1 MSEVE
6 SAVSSA
12 LPEGM
17 ILPPPS
23 IKAICDKTAA
33 AVAKSPKPVVFED
46 SIRARGK
53 TDSRFAFLNATDAY
67 HPYYQHK
74 LAAFRAGEAPAQKAD
89 TAPGAAGAGAGV
101 GAGAGNGVDGL
112 IEGEGA
118 EEGDGRPTEPP
129 SLDFLVDSP
138 PAINPVDL

>member
-1 MSEVE
+1 MAEVE
-6 SAVSSA
+6 VAPGS

-23 IKAICDKTAA
+23 IKAIADKTAA
-33 AVAKSPKPVVFED
+33 AVAKSPKPTVFEE

-53 TDSRFAFLNATDAY
+53 SDSRFAFLNATDAY

-74 LAAFRAGEAPAQKAD
+74 LAAFRAGEQPAAKAD
-89 TAPGAAGAGAGV
+89 AQAGGAAGGAAIG
-101 GAGAGNGVDGL
+101 GVDGVL
-112 IEGEGA
+112 DGAA
-118 EEGDGRPTEPP
+118 EENDGRPKEPP
-129 SLDFLVDSP
+129 ALEFLVDSP

>member
-1 MSEVE
+1 MAEVDT
-6 SAVSSA
+6 AASSA

-23 IKAICDKTAA
+23 IKAIADKTAA
-33 AVAKSPKPVVFED
+33 AVAKSPKPLVFEE

-53 TDSRFAFLNATDAY
+53 SDSRFAFLNATDAY

-74 LAAFRAGEAPAQKAD
+74 LAAFRAGEAPAAKAD
-89 TAPGAAGAGAGV
+89 ALAGGAAAGGAGA
-101 GAGAGNGVDGL
+101 VDGL
-112 IEGEGA
+112 IGEGA
-118 EEGDGRPTEPP
+118 EEGDGRPKEPP
-129 SLDFLVDSP
+129 ALEFLVDSP